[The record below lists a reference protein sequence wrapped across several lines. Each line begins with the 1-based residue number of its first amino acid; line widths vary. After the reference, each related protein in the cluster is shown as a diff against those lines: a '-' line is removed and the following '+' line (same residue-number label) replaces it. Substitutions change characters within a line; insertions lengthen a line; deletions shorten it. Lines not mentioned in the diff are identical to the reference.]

1 VTFAAQWSAN
11 ERLRGLLVRLP
22 ADDVVAVAAEA
33 GLDFVAV
40 DVARG
45 PADELALARVATV
58 AHLAGLGVV
67 VIAPPDADRRSTL
80 AADVV
85 LSTDDSALRVIDDPQ
100 AFADDGMPTA
110 LDVRTV
116 VAEASETFARGA
128 SAAPVPLVLL
138 PGMLGSP
145 AVFADVVS
153 ELGDTISCRPLR
165 IDLDDTV
172 ADAADSVL
180 AAAPPRFALAGHSLG
195 AIVALDVVRRA
206 PHRVT
211 RLALLHSSARPPTD
225 AQLAAWAELR
235 RRTETGGFPDVVAE
249 QATINVGEPGKHRP
263 ELVTRWVEAA
273 RHVGP
278 QGFLR
283 QLAMQASR
291 QDNRTWIA
299 RIDIPTVVV
308 SGSLDAVSPSEIQDE
323 LALLIPRA
331 EHVTI
336 ANAGHMSVL
345 DSPGEVANVLGKWV
359 DTPAVRRMR
368 ELVRPA

>member
-1 VTFAAQWSAN
+1 VTFAARWSAN

-22 ADDVVAVAAEA
+22 ADDVVAVAVAA

-40 DVARG
+40 DLAGG

-67 VIAPPDADRRSTL
+67 VIAPPGTDRRSTL

-85 LSTDDSALRVIDDPQ
+85 LSGDDSALRVVEDPE
-100 AFADDGMPTA
+100 AVADDEVPTA
-110 LDVRTV
+110 LDVRAV
-116 VAEASETFARGA
+116 VAEASETFACGA
-128 SAAPVPLVLL
+128 ASTPVPLVLL

-195 AIVALDVVRRA
+195 GIVALDVVRRA
-206 PHRVT
+206 PHRVA
-211 RLALLHSSARPPTD
+211 RLALMHSSARPPTD

-235 RRTETGGFPDVVAE
+235 QRTETGGFADVVAE

-263 ELVTRWVEAA
+263 ELVTRWVAAA

-278 QGFLR
+278 QGFVR

-299 RIDIPTVVV
+299 RIDVPTLVV
-308 SGSLDAVSPSEIQDE
+308 SGSLDAVCPSEIQEE
-323 LALLIPRA
+323 LATAIPGA
-331 EHVTI
+331 QHVTI
-336 ANAGHMSVL
+336 ADAGHMSVL
-345 DSPGEVANVLGKWV
+345 ESPGAVASALGTWL
-359 DTPAVRRMR
+359 DPTSVRRMR
-368 ELVRPA
+368 EPVRPA